1 MFWRTF
7 PYFLSAYANFR
18 HVSLYS
24 NVCFTSQ
31 PFEVFL
37 CAFHLFFFITVSSG
51 TKIYFEEWTL
61 FPCINHLSQQS
72 KKQVSFTN
80 ITTNRLPTA
89 LQSVLYGRPRQFN
102 LRFVSACFVF
112 LFLFFVFCFY
122 LLSNN
127 HYLASNGFFCASLNE
142 SNQLLTRLLPIE

>member
-1 MFWRTF
+1 MLTF
-7 PYFLSAYANFR
+7 DTLAYIPMS
-18 HVSLYS
+18 VLLPSLLKS
-24 NVCFTSQ
+24 FSV
-31 PFEVFL
+31 
-37 CAFHLFFFITVSSG
+37 LFISFFIPVSSG
-51 TKIYFEEWTL
+51 TKIYFEELTL
-61 FPCINHLSQQS
+61 FPCINHLYQQS

-80 ITTNRLPTA
+80 ITTNRLPPA
-89 LQSVLYGRPRQFN
+89 LQSVLHGRPRQFN

-127 HYLASNGFFCASLNE
+127 HYLASNGVFCASLNE

>member
-7 PYFLSAYANFR
+7 PYFLSAYANLR

-37 CAFHLFFFITVSSG
+37 CAFHLFCYPCLFRNKNIFWG
-51 TKIYFEEWTL
+51 LTL
-61 FPCINHLSQQS
+61 FPCINHLYQQF

-80 ITTNRLPTA
+80 ITTNRLPPA
-89 LQSVLYGRPRQFN
+89 LQSVLHGRPRQFN

-127 HYLASNGFFCASLNE
+127 HYLASNGVFCASLNE